1 MDQYWQ
7 NQPTKNKKIKTLRP
21 ILYTGMDFMCILS
34 IGYKKCNYG
43 HLISK
48 LP

>member
-21 ILYTGMDFMCILS
+21 ILYNMDFMCIWS
-34 IGYKKCNYG
+34 IGYKKCNYE